1 MDKERMHQILS
12 VLTLP
17 YCNPDFYYRQGDV
30 IANIRKRFFD
40 VSNRMDLSWNMAEK
54 LKKQYEN
61 AEDFLKNFIFKQSE
75 EILVDDYKLMLN
87 LFFKEEECN
96 KIFEKYDSLGYE
108 AYLMSIL
115 YMKNLDRIA
124 ESLLTFRNG
133 KMAIRMW
140 VNEKNPNEEEDIFA
154 APYVYN
160 KVEIWNLLAR
170 IMPLDILIVIFLVHN
185 KLYKEDYL
193 YMQNGAIFLGDNI
206 LEEILKKGISETHLH
221 FNAGMQYQ
229 YIWQNYMNPIKWDL
243 YDKTN
248 TIKYLYGKNG
258 KEDIPFHVVFYRTI
272 FAEYLEKIENYM
284 SFNEFIEVQFC
295 NEKASVRKFL
305 VNFAAGNT
313 ENCKDDISEI
323 YNILR
328 RYQKRYVGTGQ
339 DFLMDMV
346 YDRYRN
352 LHTYGEMIFLF
363 KSVKYFD
370 IRKIDE
376 DTIIEMRLFM
386 QYLRCK
392 NRLFRRILQSR
403 PIYGLDYFQSKY
415 KSVIENEL
423 ALRLNQEQIC
433 HILFRSIH
441 QNVFLKKYEIRLAIA
456 ELKEPVDTK
465 YKKEELKRRILKD
478 IYIILK
484 EYKKILEE
492 ALGSVVANMGII
504 FTFLKKDSIDNRIG
518 DMCWLQYDEAKI
530 NSKSIDH
537 IILKRKRMKDSAEAL
552 EELRGEIPFLNKYIV
567 GIDTASV
574 ENRAEPWVFAP
585 VYLAIRKQKITKP
598 VMPIGSKYAYIN
610 NIGLT
615 FHVGE
620 EFRHILSGMRHIYE
634 VISFMGFKAGD
645 RIGHGI
651 ALGEDIERW
660 IDKHETIII
669 PAGEWLEDLVW
680 LWGVSIS
687 GELNIQ
693 IFAEKIVKEIM
704 TLAEKIYGKDESLT
718 IEILYEAYL
727 RKFRL
732 WHDNVFENMKRYCQ
746 NKNKQNCEE
755 STYFCKYYNSGV
767 AVEHHWNV
775 DKVLCAYFCP
785 IYYQKMQQPIV
796 IHVGYESYSVYKQIQ
811 EEILRIIA
819 QKGIFVEVNPTSN
832 TAIGE
837 NRELFMHHIL
847 NLNNHGLVD
856 KDSHEVMVTIN
867 SDDPLIFSTNCE
879 NEMSYIYHAL
889 LSKGYSRER
898 VVTWID
904 KVREYGLNSS
914 FVKDVRTKEELLKEL
929 EIVLMAIE
937 RRM

>member
-1 MDKERMHQILS
+1 M
-12 VLTLP
+12 
-17 YCNPDFYYRQGDV
+17 
-30 IANIRKRFFD
+30 
-40 VSNRMDLSWNMAEK
+40 
-54 LKKQYEN
+54 
-61 AEDFLKNFIFKQSE
+61 
-75 EILVDDYKLMLN
+75 
-87 LFFKEEECN
+87 
-96 KIFEKYDSLGYE
+96 
-108 AYLMSIL
+108 
-115 YMKNLDRIA
+115 
-124 ESLLTFRNG
+124 
-133 KMAIRMW
+133 
-140 VNEKNPNEEEDIFA
+140 
-154 APYVYN
+154 
-160 KVEIWNLLAR
+160 
-170 IMPLDILIVIFLVHN
+170 
-185 KLYKEDYL
+185 
-193 YMQNGAIFLGDNI
+193 
-206 LEEILKKGISETHLH
+206 
-221 FNAGMQYQ
+221 
-229 YIWQNYMNPIKWDL
+229 
-243 YDKTN
+243 
-248 TIKYLYGKNG
+248 
-258 KEDIPFHVVFYRTI
+258 
-272 FAEYLEKIENYM
+272 
-284 SFNEFIEVQFC
+284 
-295 NEKASVRKFL
+295 
-305 VNFAAGNT
+305 
-313 ENCKDDISEI
+313 
-323 YNILR
+323 
-328 RYQKRYVGTGQ
+328 
-339 DFLMDMV
+339 
-346 YDRYRN
+346 
-352 LHTYGEMIFLF
+352 
-363 KSVKYFD
+363 
-370 IRKIDE
+370 
-376 DTIIEMRLFM
+376 
-386 QYLRCK
+386 
-392 NRLFRRILQSR
+392 
-403 PIYGLDYFQSKY
+403 
-415 KSVIENEL
+415 
-423 ALRLNQEQIC
+423 
-433 HILFRSIH
+433 
-441 QNVFLKKYEIRLAIA
+441 
-456 ELKEPVDTK
+456 DTK